1 LALSLLPQKRPELDY
16 CFSPDFSGPR
26 VVEFSAER
34 CVVRIYQ
41 ILQNTVMTDDQTSS
55 ERVTGSWVSVPMAPE
70 LREQIKRAA
79 EADHRSVAS
88 WARVALIERLA
99 SQERAA

>member
-1 LALSLLPQKRPELDY
+1 
-16 CFSPDFSGPR
+16 
-26 VVEFSAER
+26 
-34 CVVRIYQ
+34 
-41 ILQNTVMTDDQTSS
+41 MTDDPTLS
-55 ERVTGSWVSVPMAPE
+55 ERVTGSWVTVPVAPA

>member
-1 LALSLLPQKRPELDY
+1 
-16 CFSPDFSGPR
+16 
-26 VVEFSAER
+26 
-34 CVVRIYQ
+34 
-41 ILQNTVMTDDQTSS
+41 MTNDSTLS
-55 ERVTGSWVSVPMAPE
+55 ERVAGSWVTVPVAPE

-88 WARVALIERLA
+88 WARVAIIKQLA

>member
-1 LALSLLPQKRPELDY
+1 MA
-16 CFSPDFSGPR
+16 
-26 VVEFSAER
+26 
-34 CVVRIYQ
+34 
-41 ILQNTVMTDDQTSS
+41 DDQTLS
-55 ERVTGSWVSVPMAPE
+55 EQRVTGWVTVPMPPE

-79 EADHRSVAS
+79 DADHRSVAS

>member
-1 LALSLLPQKRPELDY
+1 VK
-16 CFSPDFSGPR
+16 
-26 VVEFSAER
+26 
-34 CVVRIYQ
+34 IYQ
-41 ILQNTVMTDDQTSS
+41 ILQNAVMADDQTLS
-55 ERVTGSWVSVPMAPE
+55 EQRVTGSWVTVPVAPE

-99 SQERAA
+99 SKEKAA

>member
-1 LALSLLPQKRPELDY
+1 M
-16 CFSPDFSGPR
+16 
-26 VVEFSAER
+26 VR
-34 CVVRIYQ
+34 CKNWQ
-41 ILQNTVMTDDQTSS
+41 MLQTTVMADDPTLS
-55 ERVTGSWVSVPMAPE
+55 EQRVTGSWVTVPVAPE

-88 WARVALIERLA
+88 WARVALLKQLA